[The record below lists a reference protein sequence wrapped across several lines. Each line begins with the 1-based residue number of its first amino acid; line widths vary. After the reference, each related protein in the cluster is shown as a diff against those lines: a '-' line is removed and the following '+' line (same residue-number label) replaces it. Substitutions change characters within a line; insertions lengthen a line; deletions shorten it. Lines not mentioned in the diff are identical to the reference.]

1 MCQLVGGRLEGKED
15 SVLKIPP
22 QTMERYSM
30 RDLSLPTG
38 RASDRARRLP
48 CQQQWGD
55 PSDRESVLAFG
66 KYLKGKKERER
77 LMRESEGN

>member
-1 MCQLVGGRLEGKED
+1 MSVGRRTDDWKASFED
-15 SVLKIPP
+15 SAADNGKILDARSIY
-22 QTMERYSM
+22 TERGGS
-30 RDLSLPTG
+30 P
-38 RASDRARRLP
+38 P

>member
-1 MCQLVGGRLEGKED
+1 MSVGRRTDDLEGKED

-30 RDLSLPTG
+30 RDLSLPSERG
-38 RASDRARRLP
+38 GSLP